1 MPESWNV
8 IWPKEG
14 HFKRNKKK
22 RHLGHREHFMSYD
35 SLCSSLNH
43 SLGKEN
49 LSRFDLIFVLLLCI
63 SICVYIDSITDS
75 VDMNLSKLWERRG
88 QRSLVCCS
96 AWGHRVRHDL
106 ATEQQYICVYI
117 YTGL

>member
-1 MPESWNV
+1 MPQSWNV
-8 IWPKEG
+8 IWPKKG

-22 RHLGHREHFMSYD
+22 RHVGHREHVMSYD

-43 SLGKEN
+43 SLGKGN

-63 SICVYIDSITDS
+63 SICVCIDSITDS
-75 VDMNLSKLWERRG
+75 VDMNLSKLWEKGG
-88 QRSLVCCS
+88 QRSLVRCS
-96 AWGHRVRHDL
+96 ARDQRVRHDL

-117 YTGL
+117 YTCL

>member
-1 MPESWNV
+1 MPERWNV

-22 RHLGHREHFMSYD
+22 RHLGHKEHFMSYD

-49 LSRFDLIFVLLLCI
+49 LSGFDLIFVLLLCI
-63 SICVYIDSITDS
+63 SICIYIDSITDS
-75 VDMNLSKLWERRG
+75 VDMSLSKLWETGG
-88 QRSLVCCS
+88 QKSLVCCS
-96 AWGHRVRHDL
+96 AWGRRVRHDL
-106 ATEQQYICVYI
+106 VTELQYMCVYI
-117 YTGL
+117 YTCL

>member
-22 RHLGHREHFMSYD
+22 RHLGHRELFMSYD

-63 SICVYIDSITDS
+63 LLLFLAVQRGLQD
-75 VDMNLSKLWERRG
+75 LS
-88 QRSLVCCS
+88 SLTRDEIGP
-96 AWGHRVRHDL
+96 W
-106 ATEQQYICVYI
+106 Q
-117 YTGL
+117 